1 MVKHEIKVE
10 LSDSTSIQEIIENAY
25 FEEGQMGKILGKKH
39 YLTINESDEINYT
52 IFKGLNNATVKIT
65 NEIIDGSMRF
75 MVDETEGDI
84 RLYPISIYCIPKGVD
99 NELKY
104 SFY

>member
-10 LSDSTSIQEIIENAY
+10 LSDSTSIQEIIEKAY
-25 FEEGQMGKILGKKH
+25 FEEGQMGKILDKKH
-39 YLTINESDEINYT
+39 YLTIDESDEINYT

-75 MVDETEGDI
+75 IVDETEGDI
-84 RLYPISIYCIPKGVD
+84 RLYPISVYCVK
-99 NELKY
+99 EQKY

>member
-10 LSDSTSIQEIIENAY
+10 LSDSTSIKEIIEKAY

-39 YLTINESDEINYT
+39 YLTIDESDEINHI

-84 RLYPISIYCIPKGVD
+84 RLYPISIYCIPAGDK
-99 NELKY
+99 EMKY

>member
-10 LSDSTSIQEIIENAY
+10 YSNSTELKQIIEKSY
-25 FEEGQMGKILGKKH
+25 FEEGYLGKILSKKH
-39 YLTINESDEINYT
+39 YLLIDQSDEINFT

-75 MVDETEGDI
+75 IVDETNDDV
-84 RLYPISIYCIPKGVD
+84 RLYPISIYFLLI
-99 NELKY
+99 
-104 SFY
+104 

>member
-10 LSDSTSIQEIIENAY
+10 LSDSTSIQEIIEKAY

-39 YLTINESDEINYT
+39 YLTIDESDEINYT

-75 MVDETEGDI
+75 IVDETEGDI
-84 RLYPISIYCIPKGVD
+84 RLYPISVYCVK
-99 NELKY
+99 EQKY